1 MIKMKTKQ
9 QTKQLKK
16 QRQDKQNRK
25 LLSYYLLLQE
35 KEN

>member
-1 MIKMKTKQ
+1 MKTKQ

>member
-1 MIKMKTKQ
+1 MKTKKE
-9 QTKQLKK
+9 TKQLKK
-16 QRQDKQNRK
+16 QRQEKQNRK